1 LGSPGSIPV
10 RSEATDIPGN
20 ARLDPAERG
29 HRENRWFHPFQT
41 AVSNLLD
48 QRKADGQPTV
58 VLGIHSFTPVYLGEK
73 RPWQAG
79 VLYRHSQAFGT
90 WLVCRMGGE
99 AAGIVHNRPYQIED
113 DGDYTVPVHG
123 EARGL
128 DAVLIEIRQDLI
140 ATEAAAGQ
148 LGDRLAEA
156 LIGV

>member
-1 LGSPGSIPV
+1 
-10 RSEATDIPGN
+10 
-20 ARLDPAERG
+20 
-29 HRENRWFHPFQT
+29 
-41 AVSNLLD
+41 
-48 QRKADGQPTV
+48 
-58 VLGIHSFTPVYLGEK
+58 
-73 RPWQAG
+73 
-79 VLYRHSQAFGT
+79 
-90 WLVCRMGGE
+90 MGGE